1 MPESG
6 VFAARDID
14 KIHLGVCVILS
25 PRGGQGRTHGVKGVC
40 LSPQAPLV
48 FPQKKTTLAK
58 KKDNHIKISET

>member
-25 PRGGQGRTHGVKGVC
+25 PRGGQGRTHGVKDVC

-58 KKDNHIKISET
+58 KEDNHIKISET